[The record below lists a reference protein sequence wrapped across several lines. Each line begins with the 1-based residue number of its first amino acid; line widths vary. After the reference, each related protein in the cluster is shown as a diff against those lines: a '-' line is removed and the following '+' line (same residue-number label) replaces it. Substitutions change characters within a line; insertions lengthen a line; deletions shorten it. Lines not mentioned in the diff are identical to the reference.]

1 MRMPPIGPT
10 AWTYDD
16 DALFHTAQVLAGLL
30 SGVSPQPIP
39 RTIALMSPRENVV
52 ASGPFR
58 RDHFGLAGD
67 GSYSALKPSRKSSA
81 ITKGFAMIHNE
92 VKRQGAKRAST
103 PMWRPLDK
111 GVMHL
116 SMEALYLQSDQGVL
130 PWAYDGIDYAH
141 MISRSVLEFGGT
153 ADSRNLFNTGSH
165 QHGLNL
171 PSYSGRWLARFPTLN
186 Y

>member
-1 MRMPPIGPT
+1 
-10 AWTYDD
+10 
-16 DALFHTAQVLAGLL
+16 
-30 SGVSPQPIP
+30 
-39 RTIALMSPRENVV
+39 
-52 ASGPFR
+52 
-58 RDHFGLAGD
+58 
-67 GSYSALKPSRKSSA
+67 
-81 ITKGFAMIHNE
+81 MIHNE

>member
-1 MRMPPIGPT
+1 M
-10 AWTYDD
+10 
-16 DALFHTAQVLAGLL
+16 
-30 SGVSPQPIP
+30 GVTPQPIT

-92 VKRQGAKRAST
+92 VKRQGSKRAST
-103 PMWRPLDK
+103 PMWRPLDN
-111 GVMHL
+111 GVINL

-130 PWAYDGIDYAH
+130 PWAYDGTDYAH

-153 ADSRNLFNTGSH
+153 ADSRNRVQYRITSAWSELALVLWS
-165 QHGLNL
+165 
-171 PSYSGRWLARFPTLN
+171 LARKIPHPQLLILFPEQWQARVQARGLKMPHIGA
-186 Y
+186 